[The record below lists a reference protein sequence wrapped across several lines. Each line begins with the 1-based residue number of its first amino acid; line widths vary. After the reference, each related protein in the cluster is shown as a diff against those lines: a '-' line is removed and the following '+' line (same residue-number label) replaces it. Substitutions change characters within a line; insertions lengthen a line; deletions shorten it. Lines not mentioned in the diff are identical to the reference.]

1 MFYYLC
7 VVTLQYT
14 APMILILYLS
24 FLYKTLGGGSW
35 SGGLVQGPGE
45 TQELAKEAGDEFQ
58 EVQVDTED
66 MDIGIGSVINQE
78 ESVEAIK
85 HQFSLAWNSVKN
97 VSHTNFKRL
106 LFYPNFW
113 VLLS

>member
-1 MFYYLC
+1 MPCFMCNVDKRIIFTIYNRF

-35 SGGLVQGPGE
+35 TRGLVQGPGAGHEAVKE
-45 TQELAKEAGDEFQ
+45 TGDEFQ

-66 MDIGIGSVINQE
+66 MDIGLNSVIFCPKQ
-78 ESVEAIK
+78 K
-85 HQFSLAWNSVKN
+85 
-97 VSHTNFKRL
+97 
-106 LFYPNFW
+106 LF
-113 VLLS
+113 